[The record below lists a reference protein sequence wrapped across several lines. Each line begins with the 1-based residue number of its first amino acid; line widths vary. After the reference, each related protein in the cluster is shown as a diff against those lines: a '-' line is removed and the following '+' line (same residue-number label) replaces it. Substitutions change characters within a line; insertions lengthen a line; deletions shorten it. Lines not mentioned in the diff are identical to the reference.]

1 MYEMR
6 TPDEGKM
13 EWVFGIRVSGLGSRG
28 EMRMKSPKRPHRS
41 HNGDQ
46 YSSADSGLY
55 GFIDM

>member
-1 MYEMR
+1 MKEKWSGFSG
-6 TPDEGKM
+6 PGS
-13 EWVFGIRVSGLGSRG
+13 RVSGPGG